1 MRPSPKSAAALLPHI
16 SRPSGDAEVLAFV
29 LRIERLEIRAD
40 KHFVVGTC
48 AVGFPDD
55 LACCLIQ
62 RGSPTTHA
70 HLATAVDDDKLILRD
85 EGRHRHGFAVRYV
98 A

>member
-1 MRPSPKSAAALLPHI
+1 MRASPKQCRCPASTFSP
-16 SRPSGDAEVLAFV
+16 PSGDAEVLAFV

-55 LACCLIQ
+55 LACCLVQ
-62 RGSPTTHA
+62 RGSPTADA
-70 HLATAVDDDKLILRD
+70 HLAAGIADDKLILRD
-85 EGRHRHGFAVRYV
+85 EGRHCHGFAVRYV